1 MGASSHR
8 HRPTSTPTYLTMYN
22 LLIFNEVFQFIYD
35 LHARAPLAHA
45 PLAHARAVRHAESSR
60 GPLPIGVQDMHKSQS
75 NWQLPGQPPVGQKKK
90 SPLGCDTTPSI
101 NTCLTTPATIEPL
114 ALRVLAAA
122 TAAEARVAT
131 VMAAA
136 VSSSVGV
143 VQVVVPEGDSNR
155 RCSACPMDTSEHR
168 RITRS
173 RVKHRWSH
181 YRRTA
186 PARPAPRRAPAA

>member
-1 MGASSHR
+1 M
-8 HRPTSTPTYLTMYN
+8 
-22 LLIFNEVFQFIYD
+22 FQFIYD

-131 VMAAA
+131 VIAAA
-136 VSSSVGV
+136 VVRCQAGV
-143 VQVVVPEGDSNR
+143 KQR
-155 RCSACPMDTSEHR
+155 
-168 RITRS
+168 
-173 RVKHRWSH
+173 
-181 YRRTA
+181 
-186 PARPAPRRAPAA
+186 

>member
-1 MGASSHR
+1 M
-8 HRPTSTPTYLTMYN
+8 
-22 LLIFNEVFQFIYD
+22 FQFIYD

-136 VSSSVGV
+136 QVGRVPFSSSIGW
-143 VQVVVPEGDSNR
+143 QQWLL
-155 RCSACPMDTSEHR
+155 
-168 RITRS
+168 
-173 RVKHRWSH
+173 RW
-181 YRRTA
+181 RL
-186 PARPAPRRAPAA
+186 PAALLRGRRG